1 MCWISLTGIFC
12 SVNPS
17 KSTYRGL
24 MQGLM
29 EIVDHNEIYGLIFH
43 SSTSTYDT
51 GTYMKDVAK
60 TVMSEVTLVTRV

>member
-1 MCWISLTGIFC
+1 
-12 SVNPS
+12 
-17 KSTYRGL
+17 